1 VGTTLNYHP
10 SMGME
15 SGLEQIITPH
25 SLLPS
30 QYADM
35 CRSLTGGPVVGEK
48 GLMFEILSDALDCLK
63 YRDAERRKLRKMY
76 HEALAWITLPNSDG
90 ALVSF
95 DAVCEALGIDA
106 EYLRR
111 GILDAMRQ
119 GTLERVSRRTPPIL
133 GQRPTANRERTRH
146 DRRRAAAE
154 YA

>member
-1 VGTTLNYHP
+1 
-10 SMGME
+10 MGME
-15 SGLEQIITPH
+15 SGLEQIITPQ

-30 QYADM
+30 QYVDM

-48 GLMFEILSDALDCLK
+48 GLMFQILSDALDCLK
-63 YRDAERRKLRKMY
+63 YRDAERTTRLYRLY
-76 HEALAWITLPNSDG
+76 LEALAWITLPNSDG

-95 DAVCEALGIDA
+95 DAICEALGIDA

-133 GQRPTANRERTRH
+133 GQRPTANRERARH